1 MFEKTLRQDS
11 QAFIICLSANYM
23 GKCLRILLA
32 ESTSKNHVFIHSL
45 IHAFKEA
52 VIHLFNTYLICKY
65 LS

>member
-11 QAFIICLSANYM
+11 QAFIIWLSANYV

-32 ESTSKNHVFIHSL
+32 KSTSKIHLFVHSL
-45 IHAFKEA
+45 IHAFKQA
-52 VIHLFNTYLICKY
+52 VIHLFKKYLICKY